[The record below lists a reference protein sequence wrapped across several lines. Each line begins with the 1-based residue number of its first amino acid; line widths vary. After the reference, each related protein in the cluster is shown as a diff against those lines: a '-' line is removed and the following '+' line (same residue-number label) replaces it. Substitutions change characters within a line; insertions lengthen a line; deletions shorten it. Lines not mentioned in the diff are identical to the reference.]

1 MEKLKKTPN
10 SRGVSKSFDTSSW
23 GGLYDSVADRLR
35 TPSQPAQPPGFDAL
49 TGMNNSLDTIKQG
62 IAQSRADRM
71 SRHKSSGM
79 TDYGLDKSF
88 DQLPLQTV
96 PSGQKMVSEP
106 NMVSTPNMSSNPLD
120 RYRTDEPFR
129 NLPEFGGTPTRTRSP
144 ELVARPVPHASPT
157 RPLGGSAFGNLMG
170 GRFDQISQIQGET
183 RAINNLR
190 DRIANLPQG
199 SSTPDAQALSD
210 ARRREFARQ
219 NGGLSENAANGRRQG
234 QLDAAE
240 FANRPSNFEHTQ
252 SKLSP
257 LAGEAKFHQSRQAPV
272 DPDPGYHD
280 RVAKG
285 YDRINKDSDGDGV
298 TDRDEAVR
306 DKFGKYGINSFN
318 ELDKATGEYN
328 NYMRQWRAAG
338 KPGRYMKSDEFFKW
352 RQSNKDKQAPWTP
365 DAGQTPWAPGAG
377 QDPQRQ
383 PLQLGGQP
391 QVQPQTVNGLDFR
404 QAMARNQ
411 AIASAAA
418 AQARARGASV
428 PLAQAIGNDTLRQQG
443 KLQAVNDLSQQQ
455 QLADARNKQFEFL
468 QQRAMEADRM
478 AREDQIRQAEWK
490 REDQVAMRQQAAAD
504 KQAQREAFA
513 SLIPMDPGIVASQT
527 LNDGLAAGRSFDE
540 VREASERA
548 YRQALPVYNA
558 TAQAMGIDR
567 PAGSM
572 PSFDNLVR
580 PSLPE
585 EGLYQVASE
594 DQVKEVAKQL
604 QLEARKIGAKL
615 TEKDVER
622 ELNKQGLSYMHPDF
636 KTNASKNSD
645 FFDTLV
651 GMASTG
657 LAFGPAGPG
666 IAAAQEYLM
675 PEQVRDQG
683 SAIRKAKLPN
693 PVENS
698 GFGMSGGLNALL
710 RRYNSSR

>member
-10 SRGVSKSFDTSSW
+10 SRGVSKGFDTSSW

-35 TPSQPAQPPGFDAL
+35 TPSQPAQTPGFDSL
-49 TGMNNSLDTIKQG
+49 TGMNNNLDAMKQD

-71 SRHKSSGM
+71 SRYKSSGM

-96 PSGQKMVSEP
+96 PSGQKMVSAP
-106 NMVSTPNMSSNPLD
+106 NMPSNPLD

-129 NLPEFGGTPTRTRSP
+129 NLPDFGGTPTRTRSP
-144 ELVARPVPHASPT
+144 ELVARPVSHTNPT

-240 FANRPSNFEHTQ
+240 FANRPSNFEHPQ

-365 DAGQTPWAPGAG
+365 DAGQAPWAPGAG

-391 QVQPQTVNGLDFR
+391 QAQPQTVNGLDFR

-428 PLAQAIGNDTLRQQG
+428 PQAQAIGNDTLRQQG

-478 AREDQIRQAEWK
+478 AREDQIRQAEWN

-504 KQAQREAFA
+504 KQMQREGMVDAIKGDPAFLTEQA
-513 SLIPMDPGIVASQT
+513 VYEAM
-527 LNDGLAAGRSFDE
+527 AAGRSLDE
-540 VREASERA
+540 VQEIARRT
-548 YRQALPVYNA
+548 YQQALPIYNA
-558 TAQAMGIDR
+558 TVEAMGIDR
-567 PAGSM
+567 PAGPM
-572 PSFDNLVR
+572 PKFDDLMR
-580 PSLPE
+580 PKLPE
-585 EGLYQVASE
+585 KGLYQVATPE
-594 DQVKEVAKQL
+594 QVEEVKKQL
-604 QLEARKIGAKL
+604 TAAGRRTGVRPNQGDLEKALNSQNL
-615 TEKDVER
+615 TFA
-622 ELNKQGLSYMHPDF
+622 HPDYR
-636 KTNASKNSD
+636 NEMQSLQ
-645 FFDTLV
+645 DTV
-651 GMASTG
+651 DSGA
-657 LAFGPAGPG
+657 G
-666 IAAAQEYLM
+666 IAAALMTGPLAPAFLASEYFA
-675 PEQVRDQG
+675 PELTKDAG
-683 SAIRKAKLPN
+683 AII
-693 PVENS
+693 
-698 GFGMSGGLNALL
+698 
-710 RRYNSSR
+710 RRNFWSDVKN